1 MNVLFASCRVFMV
14 GVLCVFLSACL
25 GTIEE
30 NLDKAETE
38 AQGQVYEPTVTIEEI
53 ATIDAAPKVRAS
65 GPASLARLGF
75 APIEGIPSDIENRL
89 SESLRRSG
97 FRRNM
102 FLVPNGDATQSHL
115 VRGYLSLTSNSLGT
129 VIVYIWDISAN
140 NGSAPHRISG
150 QILAP
155 NATASWN
162 SIDSE
167 SLDLLAVQSME
178 AIISWLNNELSAPKL
193 DKRDIVPFQ

>member
-1 MNVLFASCRVFMV
+1 MNVLSASCRAIMV
-14 GVLCVFLSACL
+14 GILCVFLSACL

-30 NLDKAETE
+30 NLEKAETE
-38 AQGQVYEPTVTIEEI
+38 AQGQIYEPTVTTEEI

-75 APIEGIPSDIENRL
+75 APIEGIPVSIESRL
-89 SESLRRSG
+89 SESLRRSA

-129 VIVYIWDISAN
+129 VIVYIWDINAN
-140 NGSAPHRISG
+140 NGSAPHRVSG
-150 QILAP
+150 QVLAP
-155 NATASWN
+155 NATANWN

-178 AIISWLNNELSAPKL
+178 AIISWLNNELSAPRL
-193 DKRDIVPFQ
+193 DNRDIVPFK